1 MIPNL
6 SPSFILVQPHCPLS
20 RYRRFVL
27 GLRGKWGS
35 EGFEESPE
43 FYNVCVKKG
52 DTFLCPLLCVFL
64 EEGGRGVSQ

>member
-1 MIPNL
+1 MA
-6 SPSFILVQPHCPLS
+6 FA
-20 RYRRFVL
+20 RFCFCKNNKRTIII
-27 GLRGKWGS
+27 RGKWGS

>member
-1 MIPNL
+1 MW
-6 SPSFILVQPHCPLS
+6 VPLL
-20 RYRRFVL
+20 RGVIGGFVL